1 MTESR
6 FTVFL
11 RQLQSDLK
19 GFAWFNVLFF
29 LFRIAFILLFGSQ
42 LVQGLFT
49 ADTAAALWLG
59 MRMSLKTAG
68 GIMLLGAVLSTVP
81 KLFFIKWKADTIR
94 YYLDVMCNF
103 VFTIL
108 FFTRIRY

>member
-42 LVQGLFT
+42 LTQGLFT

-68 GIMLLGAVLSTVP
+68 GIMLRMRCAISFLPYYSLPASHT
-81 KLFFIKWKADTIR
+81 IKFLIPAT
-94 YYLDVMCNF
+94 
-103 VFTIL
+103 T
-108 FFTRIRY
+108 